1 MPRSRLQENKDKLCQ
16 RTQQSPKEHSEKR
29 NPASNQW
36 EFYRDDTGYGQ
47 PKWTGDT
54 QEIPRQQ
61 KYRIWESTRQ
71 IKETIEA
78 LYKHQSETKNTI
90 NRENSGQK

>member
-1 MPRSRLQENKDKLCQ
+1 MIKNTTKPT
-16 RTQQSPKEHSEKR
+16 RTLWKK

-47 PKWTGDT
+47 PKCTGDT
-54 QEIPRQQ
+54 QEIPNNKNREFEKAQ
-61 KYRIWESTRQ
+61 EQ

-78 LYKHQSETKNTI
+78 L
-90 NRENSGQK
+90 